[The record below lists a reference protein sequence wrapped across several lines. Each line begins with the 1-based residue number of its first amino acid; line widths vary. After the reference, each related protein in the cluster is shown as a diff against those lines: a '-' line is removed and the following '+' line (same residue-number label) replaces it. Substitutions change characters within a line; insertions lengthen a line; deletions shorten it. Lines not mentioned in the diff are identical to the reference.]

1 MDYSVALMLRSEHES
16 KRPGLWECVVLLVEA
31 SSEEEARAKAERL
44 AERYETEF
52 QTADGDT
59 VRWRLEGV
67 QKVELIDYAPDRN
80 GTELYSLHLTEGEAR
95 SILKPIVGDAE

>member
-1 MDYSVALMLRSEHES
+1 MDYSVALMLRSEHKS

-31 SSEEEARAKAERL
+31 GSDEEARAKAERFS
-44 AERYETEF
+44 ERYETEF

-67 QKVELIDYAPDRN
+67 QKVELIDYGPDRS
-80 GTELYSLHLTEGEAR
+80 GTELYSLHLTEDEAR
-95 SILKPIVGDAE
+95 SILSPIADDAE